1 MLNCVSNIAVI
12 GCGGIG
18 SWLIPQLACFL
29 AAEQW
34 KGRLT
39 FVDGDKYESRNE
51 SRQSFHSDALGLNK
65 AEGQL
70 RKMEALYPTLSM
82 GAFTSY
88 VADDNVSVLVV
99 ENSVIFGCVDN
110 HPARLRID
118 KRACELDDCCVFSA
132 GNEEHDGNVTV
143 SLRRGGQ
150 QLTRPALDRHPELAL
165 VKTNDRAEGCEDLI
179 EAGNTQL
186 LVTNCGAAY
195 ASFMAFHM
203 LWRDVTAKRTKAAS
217 ANGEVLSLP
226 QELYFDVKQGAIQ
239 MIPVE
244 LAV

>member
-1 MLNCVSNIAVI
+1 MLSNVCSIVVV

-29 AAEQW
+29 NAEKW
-34 KGRLT
+34 KGRMT
-39 FVDGDKYESRNE
+39 FVDGDKYESKNE
-51 SRQSFHSDALGLNK
+51 SRQSFHQEALGINK

-70 RKMEALYPTLSM
+70 KKMEAMYPTLEM
-82 GAFTSY
+82 GAFTMY
-88 VADDNVSVLVV
+88 VGDDNVASLVI
-99 ENSVIFGCVDN
+99 ENSAIFVCVDN

-118 KRACELDDCCVFSA
+118 KRALELDDCCVFSA

-143 SLRRGGQ
+143 SLRRGGE
-150 QLTRPALDRHPELAL
+150 QLTRPAIDRHPELAL
-165 VKTNDRAEGCEDLI
+165 VKTNDRSEGCEDLI

-203 LWRDVTAKRTKAAS
+203 LWRDVTVKKTKK
-217 ANGEVLSLP
+217 NHDDKLMLP

-239 MIPVE
+239 MVPVE